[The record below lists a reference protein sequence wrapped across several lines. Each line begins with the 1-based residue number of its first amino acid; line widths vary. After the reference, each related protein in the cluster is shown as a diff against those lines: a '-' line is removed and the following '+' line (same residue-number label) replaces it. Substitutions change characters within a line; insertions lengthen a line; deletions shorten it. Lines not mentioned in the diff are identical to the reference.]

1 MPKNRE
7 QIVELA
13 LRELRLLSVD
23 ENADSD
29 QIVYVGD
36 KADLAYAEF
45 LAGHLAVTWTLDE
58 VPDSVAGPF
67 SMLVASDVAA
77 HYNVPSPS
85 RSRALGRIM
94 TVLRPDDREDSRDLD
109 GDGTISDDEADA
121 AARAAFY

>member
-7 QIVELA
+7 QLVELA

-45 LAGHLAVTWTLDE
+45 LAGH
-58 VPDSVAGPF
+58 
-67 SMLVASDVAA
+67 
-77 HYNVPSPS
+77 
-85 RSRALGRIM
+85 
-94 TVLRPDDREDSRDLD
+94 
-109 GDGTISDDEADA
+109 
-121 AARAAFY
+121 